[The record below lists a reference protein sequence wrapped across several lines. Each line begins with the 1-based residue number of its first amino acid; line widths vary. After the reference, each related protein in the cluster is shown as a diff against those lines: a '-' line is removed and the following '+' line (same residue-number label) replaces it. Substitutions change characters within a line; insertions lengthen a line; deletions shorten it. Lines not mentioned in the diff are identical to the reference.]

1 MNLVRSCVWFE
12 VRHCCDQPSWR
23 CVLEQYIALVIPS
36 PAEMQYLFWP
46 WILYCASK
54 LCLGR
59 LLLLCCL
66 PRTVLFFEARLH
78 VGWDWHS
85 WIKVPR
91 YLMCIYSYL
100 QAWWYS
106 SSPGVGFC
114 SLPCSLPTS
123 ENCLIIWKAPCCFM
137 FPCLCTWFSFSG
149 VPLTHLLSLTGWQ
162 ILAPSLKTL
171 LKLYLLCDV
180 FFNGIWRNRYL
191 FHHKT
196 VAPLLSNTG
205 HILYCN
211 F

>member
-23 CVLEQYIALVIPS
+23 CVLEQYIALVSPS

-54 LCLGR
+54 LCLCR

-114 SLPCSLPTS
+114 SLPCSLPS
-123 ENCLIIWKAPCCFM
+123 ACHRCPWG
-137 FPCLCTWFSFSG
+137 SVRG
-149 VPLTHLLSLTGWQ
+149 
-162 ILAPSLKTL
+162 
-171 LKLYLLCDV
+171 
-180 FFNGIWRNRYL
+180 
-191 FHHKT
+191 
-196 VAPLLSNTG
+196 PLLHRTTLVWASWGKGDGPPWPPTS
-205 HILYCN
+205 HCWTCSAPDLSSESW
-211 F
+211 